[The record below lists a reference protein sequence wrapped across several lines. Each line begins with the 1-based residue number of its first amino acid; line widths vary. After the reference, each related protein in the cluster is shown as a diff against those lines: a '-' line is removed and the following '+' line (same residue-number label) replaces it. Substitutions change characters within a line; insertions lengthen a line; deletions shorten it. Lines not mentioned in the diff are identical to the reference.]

1 MPVALSQS
9 VTFAIGNESSD
20 GAPANASSIA
30 GTLYRNGASTAE
42 TVTITNLATG
52 IYSVAFTVPSGWVVA
67 DLLQVRVVAD
77 GIGRFVWGDS
87 IDVTVNSVSTIASNT
102 YAVVQLTDSDV
113 AAIDSKIGT
122 PAGASLAA
130 DVAAVKS
137 DTGTLVSRV
146 TSTVATLWANLTA
159 MITGSGV
166 AAKFTATAL
175 QHAPTGGG
183 GGGDAEQATLL
194 LVEDKVDSIAVALAG
209 SSPVE
214 PTGTNIRDQLQE
226 IYDGL
231 FPADPDTDPVVIT
244 PGTGDITTGWMVCL
258 DETGEAEQDVSVYC
272 QMSDVPSSET
282 GFAHSSR
289 IQTATSA
296 ANGVVEFSLVKGAS
310 YFFWRGKASPNGT
323 LDPVAIPSEAGSTY
337 ELPSIRAIV

>member
-1 MPVALSQS
+1 MVTQTIQFEAVSLREIGSGSITAELFQGS
-9 VTFAIGNESSD
+9 VSKGSL
-20 GAPANASSIA
+20 ASITEDA
-30 GTLYRNGASTAE
+30 TRNGRY
-42 TVTITNLATG
+42 TG
-52 IYSVAFTVPSGWVVA
+52 TVA
-67 DLLQVRVVAD
+67 D
-77 GIGRFVWGDS
+77 
-87 IDVTVNSVSTIASNT
+87 
-102 YAVVQLTDSDV
+102 
-113 AAIDSKIGT
+113 K
-122 PAGASLAA
+122 PAGAYDLQIKYSGYTVSEA
-130 DVAAVKS
+130 DLSV
-137 DTGTLVSRV
+137 D
-146 TSTVATLWANLTA
+146 
-159 MITGSGV
+159 
-166 AAKFTATAL
+166 
-175 QHAPTGGG
+175 
-183 GGGDAEQATLL
+183 LL
-194 LVEDKVDSIAVALAG
+194 LVAGTYVAARLAGLSEVQADTLDSIAIALAG
-209 SSPVE
+209 MSPVE

>member
-1 MPVALSQS
+1 MP
-9 VTFAIGNESSD
+9 T
-20 GAPANASSIA
+20 
-30 GTLYRNGASTAE
+30 
-42 TVTITNLATG
+42 TVTLKNLASFAGATNLQLFLRKSDDTLINAGGDTGVSIGLGMFAWTVSESIPSEDVFARIYEGANEDAAT
-52 IYSVAFTVPSGWVVA
+52 IVVDSILYSGQTE
-67 DLLQVRVVAD
+67 
-77 GIGRFVWGDS
+77 IGRQSAGG
-87 IDVTVNSVSTIASNT
+87 
-102 YAVVQLTDSDV
+102 LTDHE
-113 AAIDSKIGT
+113 
-122 PAGASLAA
+122 
-130 DVAAVKS
+130 S
-137 DTGTLVSRV
+137 DTL
-146 TSTVATLWANLTA
+146 
-159 MITGSGV
+159 
-166 AAKFTATAL
+166 
-175 QHAPTGGG
+175 
-183 GGGDAEQATLL
+183 
-194 LVEDKVDSIAVALAG
+194 DSIAVALAG
-209 SSPVE
+209 GSPVE